1 MRVLVTCALALT
13 LPTGVF
19 AAGGGD
25 ETAPPKPAVSC
36 ESGMVY
42 DKKTKKCVTAKD
54 SRLSPDDLY
63 ETVRRLAYAGKYQDA
78 QLVLAAM
85 PAQDDRALTYM
96 GFTHRKMGNDAESMA
111 FYTRALKVNPANILA
126 RSYMAQ
132 GMVEQ
137 GNIADAMAELRAIRS
152 YGGEGTWAEASL
164 RTAIATGQ
172 TFNY

>member
-1 MRVLVTCALALT
+1 MRVLLASALALAV
-13 LPTGVF
+13 PTGVF

-42 DKKTKKCVTAKD
+42 DKKAKKCVTAKD

-63 ETVRRLAYAGKYQDA
+63 ETVRQLAYAGNYQDA
-78 QLVLAAM
+78 QLVLAEM

-96 GFTHRKMGNDAESMA
+96 GFTHRKLGNAAESTV
-111 FYTRALKVNPANILA
+111 FYTRALQINPANILA

-132 GMVEQ
+132 GMVEE
-137 GNIADAMAELRAIRS
+137 GNIAGAMAELRAIRS
-152 YGGEGTWAEASL
+152 YGGQGTWAEASL